1 MFLGL
6 QQLMDSLPAFGNFW
20 AACVCHVC
28 VSAARTI
35 LPHDLS
41 NIYTHAQYWT
51 GCCSSAIG
59 RRRLRSL
66 LRLISGGYICSRGM
80 YCVDLFAHLSEF
92 LLPHVVLDAT
102 GGHVTSSGQESD
114 RQRCRTRDRIRTGSG
129 AGQRTGI
136 GQAAVP
142 DRGQDS
148 DRQRTGSGAGQR
160 TGPPSGPP
168 EAHRCGPPSPYMGS
182 GLRAGP
188 PFSQAPCTAWCGCTP
203 VVTCPPLP
211 AAAAGARGD
220 GGASSDA
227 ARGPASVAA
236 AIRSPPVYNGQNGDR
251 EDLFI
256 AHGLPGGGQCRV
268 PSLARRGGL
277 CKQKQADPV

>member
-114 RQRCRTRDRIRTGSG
+114 RQRCRTGDRIRTGSG
-129 AGQRTGI
+129 QT
-136 GQAAVP
+136 AVP
-142 DRGQDS
+142 DSGQVH
-148 DRQRTGSGAGQR
+148 RAVRPRRTAAVRPLHIWALGSA
-160 TGPPSGPP
+160 PVHPF
-168 EAHRCGPPSPYMGS
+168 HR
-182 GLRAGP
+182 R
-188 PFSQAPCTAWCGCTP
+188 
-203 VVTCPPLP
+203 
-211 AAAAGARGD
+211 R
-220 GGASSDA
+220 
-227 ARGPASVAA
+227 
-236 AIRSPPVYNGQNGDR
+236 
-251 EDLFI
+251 
-256 AHGLPGGGQCRV
+256 
-268 PSLARRGGL
+268 ARRGAAARRL
-277 CKQKQADPV
+277 